1 MVGLWGFLG
10 FGNGVESKMRRV
22 CDEMGEESLE
32 EPLKAFLRSNLLI
45 DR

>member
-10 FGNGVESKMRRV
+10 FENGVESKTRRV
-22 CDEMGEESLE
+22 REELGEESLE
-32 EPLKAFLRSNLLI
+32 EPLKAFLRSNLQS